1 MTEKKICTSDDKEL
15 HRCDGEHVDVETG
28 VAVIEHQ
35 ETVDGELGV
44 VMTEH
49 LLALL
54 VPIFVQKLRIVPKP
68 RSQS

>member
-1 MTEKKICTSDDKEL
+1 MTEKKIRTSDDKEL
-15 HRCDGEHVDVETG
+15 HRRDGEHVDVETG

-44 VMTEH
+44 VATEH
-49 LLALL
+49 LLTLL
-54 VPIFVQKLRIVPKP
+54 VPIFVWKLRIVPKP